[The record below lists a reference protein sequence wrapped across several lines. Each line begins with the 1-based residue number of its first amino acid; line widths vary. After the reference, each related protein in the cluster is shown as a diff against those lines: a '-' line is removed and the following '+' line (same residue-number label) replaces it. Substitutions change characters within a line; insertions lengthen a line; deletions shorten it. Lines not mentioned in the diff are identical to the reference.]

1 MSNNIPRETLNI
13 QRKNLL
19 DKFNKQKYENEESG
33 LGSNSGS
40 VILNS
45 SDIEDITGKEKI

>member
-1 MSNNIPRETLNI
+1 MPRETINI

-19 DKFNKQKYENEESG
+19 DKFNRQKYDTEDYG
-33 LGSNSGS
+33 IGSNSGS

-45 SDIEDITGKEKI
+45 SDIEECSEKKKI